1 MQKGVRTNPTAA
13 EGLTSWQLP
22 DRAMSQTIQ
31 DAFDRLSSSISSD
44 DARDFNSTTLQ
55 DVRREIQ
62 AIEQRQAQRQSLQNV
77 RRIQPFLNFAE
88 CYSGVLDTICQGFSP
103 IAWVW
108 GPIKLMLR
116 LASQYANI
124 FESLLEAYRQI
135 AEELPRVDRLRRV
148 YGNNRGFYDA
158 MGLLYAD
165 ITEFHRRTYKLFR
178 RRAWHILFVAAWRN
192 FECRFR
198 GILSSIRRHADL
210 IDREAASIHFLEARE
225 ATQRAEQEIKEKER
239 QRRIIELR
247 EVKYWLSADSYQ
259 EQKLQD
265 TSSVRQPGTCEW
277 FLQHDTVVSWLHQGP
292 SRPIIWLYGIPGAG
306 EWLEESLLPK
316 KGVD

>member
-1 MQKGVRTNPTAA
+1 
-13 EGLTSWQLP
+13 
-22 DRAMSQTIQ
+22 MSQTIQ
-31 DAFDRLSSSISSD
+31 DAFDRLSDSISSD

-62 AIEQRQAQRQSLQNV
+62 AIELRQAQRQSLQNV

-108 GPIKLMLR
+108 GPMKLMLR

-135 AEELPRVDRLRRV
+135 AEELPRVDRLRKV
-148 YGNNRGFYDA
+148 YGDKKGFQDA

-165 ITEFHRRTYKLFR
+165 IVEFHQRTYKLFR
-178 RRAWHILFVAAWRN
+178 RRAWHLLFLAAWRA
-192 FECRFR
+192 FEYRFR

-210 IDREAASIHFLEARE
+210 IDREAASIYFLEARD
-225 ATQRAEQEIKEKER
+225 AAQRAEQEIKEKER

-247 EVKYWLSADSYQ
+247 EVKCWLSVDSYQ
-259 EQKLQD
+259 EQKLHD
-265 TSSVRQPGTCEW
+265 ISSVRHPDTCEW
-277 FLQHDTVVSWLHQGP
+277 FLQHDTIVSWLHQGP
-292 SRPIIWLYGIPGAG
+292 SRQVIWLYGIPGAG
-306 EWLEESLLPK
+306 ESIEGSILPK
-316 KGVD
+316 KGID